1 MTTPNRRPVRHCS
14 PATPLPRLVLLP
26 GLLPGADPRPALLP
40 AQPRPV
46 PRLFPTVAA
55 ALAEL
60 RRMRDAHA
68 NGSRA

>member
-1 MTTPNRRPVRHCS
+1 MPIPNRRPVRLYS
-14 PATPLPRLVLLP
+14 PAAPLPRLVLLP

-68 NGSRA
+68 SGGQA

>member
-1 MTTPNRRPVRHCS
+1 MTNPNRRPVRPCS
-14 PATPLPRLVLLP
+14 PTAGAPRLVLLP
-26 GLLPGADPRPALLP
+26 GLRPGADPRLALLS

-60 RRMRDAHA
+60 HRLQGGQA
-68 NGSRA
+68 